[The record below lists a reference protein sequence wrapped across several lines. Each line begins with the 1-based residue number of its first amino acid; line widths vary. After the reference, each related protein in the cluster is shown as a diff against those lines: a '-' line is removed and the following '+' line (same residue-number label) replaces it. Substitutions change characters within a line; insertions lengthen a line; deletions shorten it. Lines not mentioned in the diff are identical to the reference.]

1 MVSINKKETIPRSFS
16 SVNKLPNFVLLSAFN
31 LFLNESTPIIKIV
44 NGFYLGKYSYHNY
57 SFQKH
62 LFLVVRNW

>member
-1 MVSINKKETIPRSFS
+1 MVSINKKETIPRSFP

-44 NGFYLGKYSYHNY
+44 NGFLPWKILLS
-57 SFQKH
+57 
-62 LFLVVRNW
+62 